1 MHEEQILQIIEDIL
15 AGDFNA
21 FEDIVRAYEKNVYNI
36 ALRMSGSR
44 EDALDISQE
53 AFLKAYRSLRS
64 FRGESKF
71 SVWLY
76 RIVSN
81 TALDYLRTRAR
92 RAADSLSVEDE
103 SGESA
108 ELAIADE
115 SQSPE
120 TLLERKLT
128 REALQRG
135 LNSLPEDQRKILLLR
150 EIEGFSYEE
159 IGKILSIE
167 SGTVKS
173 RIFRARKKL
182 CEFLASDGN
191 ISAPLSSKKT
201 RGGETP

>member
-1 MHEEQILQIIEDIL
+1 MQEVLS
-15 AGDFNA
+15 GDFNA

-36 ALRMSGSR
+36 ALRLSGDR

-53 AFLKAYRSLRS
+53 AFLKAYRSLRT

-81 TALDYLRTRAR
+81 TALDYLRARTRH
-92 RAADSLSVEDE
+92 AADSLTVEDD
-103 SGESA
+103 SGEQS
-108 ELAIADE
+108 ELALADE
-115 SQSPE
+115 SRTPE
-120 TLLERKLT
+120 RLLEQKLT

-135 LNSLPEDQRKILLLR
+135 LLSLSEDQRKILLLR
-150 EIEGFSYEE
+150 EIEGFSYDE
-159 IGKILSIE
+159 IGKILSLE

-182 CEFLASDGN
+182 CEFLAADGN
-191 ISAPLSSKKT
+191 ISVPGSSEKT